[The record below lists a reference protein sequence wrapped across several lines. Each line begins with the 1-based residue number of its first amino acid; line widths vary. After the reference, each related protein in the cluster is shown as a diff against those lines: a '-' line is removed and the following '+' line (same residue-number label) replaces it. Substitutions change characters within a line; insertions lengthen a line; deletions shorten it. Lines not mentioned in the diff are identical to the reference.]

1 MHILPLMVFQEYLS
15 SMLILRSR
23 VLSIAYFVKVEI
35 SKRKKNKIIPF
46 QFS

>member
-1 MHILPLMVFQEYLS
+1 MHILPLMVFQEYLL

-35 SKRKKNKIIPF
+35 SKRKKKIIPF

>member
-1 MHILPLMVFQEYLS
+1 MQPLMVFQEYLS

-35 SKRKKNKIIPF
+35 SKRKKKKIEIILF